1 MKTIIVGGGIS
12 GLTAACFS
20 NDLYKKRDVLLIEK
34 NSKCGGLVNTFTRDG
49 FRFEGGVRA
58 LLNSGI
64 IFPMLEKLNIELET
78 LPNKVSMGI
87 EDKIIHI
94 RDENSILDYELMLK
108 ELYPENSNEISNLIK
123 IIKKTMDN
131 LKILY
136 SVKNPLF
143 ANTKDY
149 INYLPWLFKA
159 IKVFAA
165 MKNLNEPIE
174 EFLKKRIS
182 NNSLIDIIDQHFFKY
197 IPSFFALSY
206 FYIYSDYF
214 YPKGGVGV
222 LSEKLEQKFL
232 ENNGKIL
239 YNTEIISIDVNKK
252 YVVDQNGEKYY
263 YDKLIWAADLK
274 NLYTMVYV
282 NNNKFIEE
290 KEKILAAEPAESV
303 YTVYVAVDEPPET
316 FSKIS
321 NGHFFYT
328 PSKRG
333 LGEIHKS
340 ELEKIIQNGKKEDII
355 EWIEKFAKYN
365 TYEISIPVLKDIDAA
380 PKGKTGLIIST
391 LFDYRLVKKLYNDGW
406 YDEFKGYMEKH
417 FIETLSNIYPML
429 KDKIIFK
436 FSATPL
442 TIENYADT
450 YNGSIIGWSFKD
462 KLPIVNSLSKSA
474 LTSIPNVYKAGKW
487 AYSPSGIPMAIL
499 TSKIAAD
506 KI

>member
-1 MKTIIVGGGIS
+1 MKVIIVGGGIS
-12 GLTAACFS
+12 GLTAACFA
-20 NDLYKKRDVLLIEK
+20 KGDVLLIEK
-34 NSKCGGLVNTFTRDG
+34 NNKCGGLVNTFSRDG
-49 FRFEGGVRA
+49 FKFEGGVRA

-78 LPNKVSMGI
+78 LPNNVSIGI

-94 RDENSILDYELMLK
+94 KDKNSILDYELMLK
-108 ELYPENSNEISNLIK
+108 ELYPENSDEISNLIK

-131 LKILY
+131 LEILY

-143 ANTKDY
+143 ANKKDY

-159 IKVFAA
+159 IKVFTA
-165 MKNLNEPIE
+165 MKNMNEPIE
-174 EFLKKRIS
+174 EFLKERIS

-197 IPSFFALSY
+197 LPSFFALSY

-222 LSEKLEQKFL
+222 LAEKLENKFL
-232 ENNGKIL
+232 ENNGEIL
-239 YNTEIISIDVNKK
+239 YNTEIISIDVNKR
-252 YVVDQNGEKYY
+252 YVIDQNGEKYY

-274 NLYTMVYV
+274 KLYNMVYI
-282 NNNKFIEE
+282 NNNKFIAE
-290 KEKILAAEPAESV
+290 KEKILSAEPAESV
-303 YTVYVAVDEPPET
+303 YTIYIAVDEPPET
-316 FSKIS
+316 FAKIS
-321 NGHFFYT
+321 HGHFFYT
-328 PSKRG
+328 PSKKG
-333 LGEIHKS
+333 LGEIHRS
-340 ELEKIIQNGKKEDII
+340 ELEKLIQNGSKQEII
-355 EWIEKFAKYN
+355 EWIENFGKYN
-365 TYEISIPVLKDIDAA
+365 TYEISIPVLKDPDAA

-391 LFDYRLVKKLYNDGW
+391 LFDYRLIKKVYDEGW

-417 FIETLSNIYPML
+417 FIETLSKSIYPAL

-487 AYSPSGIPMAIL
+487 AYSPSGVPMAIL
-499 TSKIAAD
+499 TGKIAAD